1 MATVTV
7 GCKLP
12 HGLHLDVNDK
22 RITLLG
28 VNSSAVIG
36 GHGITEGVDKDLFDR
51 WMVLNKDA
59 AAVKSGLIFAHE
71 KASNTQAEA
80 KEKINNK
87 SGFEGLDPKAP
98 SPGIKPDDSMKLP
111 G

>member
-22 RITLLG
+22 RITLAG
-28 VNSSAVIG
+28 ENSSAVIG
-36 GHGITEGVDKDLFDR
+36 GHGITEGVDKELFER
-51 WMVLNKDA
+51 WMSLNKDS
-59 AAVKSGLIFAHE
+59 AAVKNGLIFAHE
-71 KASNTQAEA
+71 KSSNTQAEA
-80 KEKINNK
+80 KEKVKNK
-87 SGFEGLDPKAP
+87 TGFEGLDPKAP
-98 SPGIKPDDSMKLP
+98 APGIKPDDNMKLK